1 MAKEIGND
9 DGIQYICKLIYEA
22 YRVPVLW
29 LDEAA
34 VPRLALGPAV
44 VDRPAVQGTGG
55 LPVEV
60 MELVRGHGGAAAGRT
75 LNVETDESYSTV
87 SSKTAAEGGTLNAVT
102 DRTAAAAAPALPRL
116 YATGFLEN
124 FIILQLPGAD
134 GAIVTGPALNAPV
147 TGDNAASL
155 LRDHNIP
162 PGQQASWLEYYG
174 NLPIVS
180 RRRWYHAALLLHTLV
195 TGQALSVTELLLAA
209 GTLAEPQH
217 PADDSPDLDLSYRR
231 EHTWLH
237 HDPMQEREMFRY
249 ITNGDKAGLL
259 RTHASFA
266 EESYGRLSRKSQLRS
281 KKNLAVSSI
290 TLATRAAIEGGL
302 FWEIAYTLSDFHIQY
317 IEELRDIPAVDRAML
332 AALCD
337 FADQVEGSRSAR
349 HSRISDRCRN
359 YIYNHLYEELPLGRL
374 AEYAGMSASYLS
386 QLFKKETGTA
396 ISDYIQQ
403 QRVEEAKRLIQQP
416 GITLS
421 DIATRLHFNDQS
433 YFTKVFKKYTGLTPR
448 QFKQH
453 SK

>member
-1 MAKEIGND
+1 MAKLIGND
-9 DGIQYICKLIYEA
+9 EGIQYICKLIYEA

-29 LDEAA
+29 LDDAA
-34 VPRLALGPAV
+34 APRLALAPAA

-60 MELVRGHGGAAAGRT
+60 MELVRGHGGAAVRAG
-75 LNVETDESYSTV
+75 
-87 SSKTAAEGGTLNAVT
+87 AECGTLADGIAVSGT
-102 DRTAAAAAPALPRL
+102 HEAGGGLHVAAGAPVLPRL
-116 YATGFLEN
+116 HTTGFLEN
-124 FIILQLPGAD
+124 FIILQLPGGG
-134 GAIVTGPALNAPV
+134 GAIVIGPVLNAPV

-155 LRDHNIP
+155 LRDHSLP
-162 PGQQASWLEYYG
+162 PGQQASWLEYYSS
-174 NLPIVS
+174 LPVIS
-180 RRRWYHAALLLHTLV
+180 RMRWYHAALLLYTLA
-195 TGQALSVTELLLAA
+195 TGQALSITEFLAA
-209 GTLAEPQH
+209 GTLSEPLP
-217 PADDSPDLDLSYRR
+217 PADASPDLDLSYRR

-237 HDPMQEREMFRY
+237 HDPMQEREMFRH
-249 ITNGDKAGLL
+249 ITDGDKAGLL
-259 RTHASFA
+259 RTYASFA

-302 FWEIAYTLSDFHIQY
+302 LWEIAYTLSDFHIQH
-317 IEELRDIPAVDRAML
+317 IEELRDIPAVDHAML

-337 FADQVEGSRSAR
+337 FADQVAGSRSSK

-359 YIYNHLYEELPLGRL
+359 YIYNHLYEELPLSRL
-374 AEYAGMSASYLS
+374 AEFTGLSAGYLS

-396 ISDYIQQ
+396 ISDYVQQ
-403 QRVEEAKRLIQQP
+403 QRIEEAKRLLELP

-448 QFKQH
+448 QFKQQ
-453 SK
+453 SERSTR

>member
-1 MAKEIGND
+1 MAKGIGND
-9 DGIQYICKLIYEA
+9 EGIQYICKLIYEA

-29 LDEAA
+29 LDEATA
-34 VPRLALGPAV
+34 PRLALAPAALN
-44 VDRPAVQGTGG
+44 RPSVQGTGG

-60 MELVRGHGGAAAGRT
+60 MELVRGRSGAAGGGARVNRADTSAGDT
-75 LNVETDESYSTV
+75 LDVPYLHMTS
-87 SSKTAAEGGTLNAVT
+87 
-102 DRTAAAAAPALPRL
+102 
-116 YATGFLEN
+116 FLEN
-124 FIILQLPGAD
+124 FIILQEADAD
-134 GAIVTGPALNAPV
+134 GASGAIVIGPALNAPV
-147 TGDNAASL
+147 TGDNATSL

-174 NLPIVS
+174 NLPIIS
-180 RRRWYHAALLLHTLV
+180 RKRWYHAALLLYTLA

-209 GTLAEPQH
+209 GKLVEPL
-217 PADDSPDLDLSYRR
+217 PRADDSPDLDLSYRR

-237 HDPMQEREMFRY
+237 HDPMQEREMFRH

-302 FWEIAYTLSDFHIQY
+302 FWEIAYTLSDFHIQH
-317 IEELRDIPAVDRAML
+317 IEELRDIPAVDSAML

-359 YIYNHLYEELPLGRL
+359 FIYNHLYEELPLGRL
-374 AEYAGMSASYLS
+374 AEYAGLSASYLS

-403 QRVEEAKRLIQQP
+403 QRVEEAQRLIQLP

-433 YFTKVFKKYTGLTPR
+433 YFTKVFKKYTGLTPK

>member
-1 MAKEIGND
+1 MVKGIGND
-9 DGIQYICKLIYEA
+9 EGIQYICKLIYEA

-29 LDEAA
+29 VDEAA
-34 VPRLALGPAV
+34 APRLALGPAALN
-44 VDRPAVQGTGG
+44 RPSVQGTGG

-60 MELVRGHGGAAAGRT
+60 MELVRA
-75 LNVETDESYSTV
+75 DPS
-87 SSKTAAEGGTLNAVT
+87 AE
-102 DRTAAAAAPALPRL
+102 AAAPALPRL

-174 NLPIVS
+174 NLPIIS
-180 RRRWYHAALLLHTLV
+180 RRRWYHAALLLYTLV

-209 GTLAEPQH
+209 GTLAEPLH

-281 KKNLAVSSI
+281 KKI
-290 TLATRAAIEGGL
+290 
-302 FWEIAYTLSDFHIQY
+302 WLSP
-317 IEELRDIPAVDRAML
+317 L
-332 AALCD
+332 
-337 FADQVEGSRSAR
+337 SRWPHAR
-349 HSRISDRCRN
+349 RLKAGCS
-359 YIYNHLYEELPLGRL
+359 GRL
-374 AEYAGMSASYLS
+374 P
-386 QLFKKETGTA
+386 
-396 ISDYIQQ
+396 I
-403 QRVEEAKRLIQQP
+403 R
-416 GITLS
+416 
-421 DIATRLHFNDQS
+421 
-433 YFTKVFKKYTGLTPR
+433 
-448 QFKQH
+448 
-453 SK
+453 

>member
-1 MAKEIGND
+1 MPKPMLNHE
-9 DGIQYICKLIYEA
+9 GIQYICKLIYEA

-34 VPRLALGPAV
+34 TPLVALAQVA
-44 VDRPAVQGTGG
+44 VDRPSVEGTGG
-55 LPVEV
+55 LPLEV
-60 MELVRGHGGAAAGRT
+60 MELVRGRSA
-75 LNVETDESYSTV
+75 
-87 SSKTAAEGGTLNAVT
+87 AVT
-102 DRTAAAAAPALPRL
+102 DGTHNAGAGGTAAAAAPVLPRL
-116 YATGFLEN
+116 YMTGFLEN
-124 FIILQLPGAD
+124 FIILQLPDAGSAG
-134 GAIVTGPALNAPV
+134 GAIVIGPVLSAPV
-147 TGDNAASL
+147 SGDNAASL
-155 LRDHNIP
+155 MRDHNIP
-162 PGQQASWLEYYG
+162 HGQQASWLEYYSS
-174 NLPIVS
+174 LPVIG
-180 RRRWYHAALLLHTLV
+180 RMRWYHAAILLYTLA

-209 GTLAEPQH
+209 GTLAEPLPQ
-217 PADDSPDLDLSYRR
+217 ADDSQDLNLSYRR

-237 HDPMQEREMFRY
+237 HDPMQEREMFRH

-259 RTHASFA
+259 RTFASFA

-302 FWEIAYTLSDFHIQY
+302 FWEVAYTLSDFHIQH
-317 IEELRDIPAVDRAML
+317 IEELRDIPAVDSAML

-359 YIYNHLYEELPLGRL
+359 YIYNHLYEELPLSRL
-374 AEYAGMSASYLS
+374 AEYSGMSASYLS

-403 QRVEEAKRLIQQP
+403 QRIDEAKRLMELP

-448 QFKQH
+448 QYKQH
-453 SK
+453 SR

>member
-1 MAKEIGND
+1 MTNLIGND
-9 DGIQYICKLIYEA
+9 EGIQYICKLIYEA

-34 VPRLALGPAV
+34 APRLALGPAALN
-44 VDRPAVQGTGG
+44 RPSVQGTGG

-60 MELVRGHGGAAAGRT
+60 MELVRGRSGAPSRDT
-75 LNVETDESYSTV
+75 EED
-87 SSKTAAEGGTLNAVT
+87 GTLSAE
-102 DRTAAAAAPALPRL
+102 AAAPVVPRL

-134 GAIVTGPALNAPV
+134 GAIVIGPALNTPV

-174 NLPIVS
+174 NLPIIS
-180 RRRWYHAALLLHTLV
+180 RKRWYHAALLLYTLA

-209 GTLAEPQH
+209 GKLAEPLLRV
-217 PADDSPDLDLSYRR
+217 DDSPDLDLSYRR

-302 FWEIAYTLSDFHIQY
+302 FWEAAYTLSDFHIQH
-317 IEELRDIPAVDRAML
+317 IEELRDIPAVESAML

-359 YIYNHLYEELPLGRL
+359 FIYNHLYEELPLGRL

-403 QRVEEAKRLIQQP
+403 QRVEEAKRLIQLP

-453 SK
+453 FK